1 MRFLSAH
8 LTIVSPHPDIAHRMV
23 TRIDD
28 EQKSTVSAISG
39 PELAAS
45 GQLRYE
51 VCDLR
56 RHWHQ
61 SGCAIAAGYAQGDI
75 RRLICMRRYL

>member
-8 LTIVSPHPDIAHRMV
+8 LTIVSPRLDIAHRMV

-45 GQLRYE
+45 GQL
-51 VCDLR
+51 C
-56 RHWHQ
+56 
-61 SGCAIAAGYAQGDI
+61 
-75 RRLICMRRYL
+75 LICDDAGISPAML